1 MKQNTNEIDDKPI
14 TYKEVLERLKDV
26 KLEEYT
32 KQDVLER
39 YVVYGSEVELNS
51 PAIQRLLIKYDFID
65 SFIDTV
71 EIIEDKEVIK
81 DLLANEVVQNNNI
94 IIDGEIVKIDKHS
107 FITCNGTDIYCS
119 VITLKDR
126 HTSKLY
132 EVKHQLLLD
141 EKSLVN
147 YKKKMQPYAKNV
159 AAIVRQ
165 KDNYSLLRCYLKKYD
180 DIDYTNHPPNKS

>member
-1 MKQNTNEIDDKPI
+1 MKQNTNEVDKPI
-14 TYKEVLERLKDV
+14 TYKEVMERLKGV
-26 KLEEYT
+26 KLENYT
-32 KQDVLER
+32 KQDVLDR
-39 YVVYGSEVELNS
+39 YVAYGTEQELNS

-81 DLLANEVVQNNNI
+81 DLLANEVVQKNNI

-119 VITLKDR
+119 VVTLKDR

-141 EKSLVN
+141 ETSLDN
-147 YKKKMQPYAKNV
+147 YKKKMQPYTKNV

-165 KDNYSLLRCYLKKYD
+165 KDEYYLLRCYLTKYEE
-180 DIDYTNHPPNKS
+180 IDYTSHTPNKS

>member
-1 MKQNTNEIDDKPI
+1 MQETPI
-14 TYKEVLERLKDV
+14 TYDAVISRLKNK
-26 KLEEYT
+26 KLEDYT
-32 KQDVLER
+32 KEDIQDR
-39 YVVYGSEVELNS
+39 YVAYGTQEELQD
-51 PAIQRLLIKYDFID
+51 PAIQRLLIKYEFIE

-71 EIIEDKEVIK
+71 ELIEDKEVIK
-81 DLLANEVVQNNNI
+81 DLLANEVVKSNNI
-94 IIDGEIVKIDKHS
+94 IIDGEIVKIDKQS

-141 EKSLVN
+141 ETSLDN
-147 YKKKMQPYAKNV
+147 YKKKMQPYIKNV

-165 KDNYSLLRCYLKKYD
+165 KDDYSLLRCYLKKYD
-180 DIDYTNHPPNKS
+180 DIDYTSHTSHKS